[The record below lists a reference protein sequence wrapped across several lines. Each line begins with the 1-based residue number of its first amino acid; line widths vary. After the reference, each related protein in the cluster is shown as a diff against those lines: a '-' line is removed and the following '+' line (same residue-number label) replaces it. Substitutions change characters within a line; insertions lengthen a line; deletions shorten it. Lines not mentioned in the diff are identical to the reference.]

1 MSVYD
6 ILGENGVFA
15 KKLNGFKV
23 RDVQLKLADKIS
35 DTIDAC
41 GTLIA
46 EAGTGTGK
54 TFAYLV
60 PSISKKKKTITSTG
74 T

>member
-23 RDVQLKLADKIS
+23 RDVQLQLADKIS
-35 DTIDAC
+35 DTIDVC

-54 TFAYLV
+54 T
-60 PSISKKKKTITSTG
+60 SCG
-74 T
+74 DR